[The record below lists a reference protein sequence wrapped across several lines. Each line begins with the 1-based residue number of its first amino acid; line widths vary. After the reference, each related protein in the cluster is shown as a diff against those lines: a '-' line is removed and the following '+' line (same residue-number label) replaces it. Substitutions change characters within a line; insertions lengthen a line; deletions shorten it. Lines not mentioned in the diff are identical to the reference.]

1 MQQPLQDFNKYG
13 KKAMFMIKEVYCA
26 ILYNYHHV
34 CMHLFYNKKDN
45 LLCHLQFHI
54 FLQVYQPFITKS
66 NLIKIVLSPVSEIA
80 NKRYASSKGNTT
92 CTLLKDSKYF
102 TNSIKMES
110 YSAIVFSYFRS
121 AISTI
126 STLLKLRFRPKIPD
140 FKVYSTIYITINSM
154 IKKEKLC

>member
-1 MQQPLQDFNKYG
+1 
-13 KKAMFMIKEVYCA
+13 
-26 ILYNYHHV
+26 
-34 CMHLFYNKKDN
+34 
-45 LLCHLQFHI
+45 
-54 FLQVYQPFITKS
+54 
-66 NLIKIVLSPVSEIA
+66 
-80 NKRYASSKGNTT
+80 
-92 CTLLKDSKYF
+92 
-102 TNSIKMES
+102 MES